1 MKFNFLFREK
11 LRLLED
17 DSNQHPIPC
26 TIVDILV
33 VDENGSPIPDARI
46 TLFYK
51 DKEITTSNFK
61 FIKTDSEGEYKNI
74 MVDSDES
81 TFIKTD
87 KNKLQTLETNFAKC
101 DRKEKLQIE
110 VKHKKNKKLF
120 TQTICLNNGYLYNS
134 NPDETFRFKSLPES
148 NKLMLTLPP
157 LPPKPEPKPKSEPGP
172 IPCTVV
178 DVLVVDE
185 ENNPVKN
192 VRLKLFFEENEIATS
207 NFRFIK
213 TDSNGEFNNIMIDS
227 GESVFMPSDK
237 NKLETLKRNFANC
250 SRKGV
255 LKIETKYK
263 RNKKTFSQN
272 VCINNAYVYNS
283 NPDETFRFDTLPNS
297 NKLKIVLS
305 KPLPEPVVEPEP
317 EVEIEKDYDFGGC
330 TKITRK
336 LYRQMREIVL
346 GNREMEN
353 LDTNEVVKLRTAVEK
368 CVHKYYKQYEKEK
381 PNFEKKVISSLMNVT
396 PEMKIFELRFTPT
409 QIRDIYGESRTMSLN
424 NTIRKVIFESS
435 EKKNLLKEEKKL
447 IKNRFL
453 FSINDLN
460 LNNRRQFN
468 ESKKRLNNET
478 INLIRRGYNQRLV
491 KETLLDVMQSLYGAD
506 GTNVITDFKTKLGEK
521 IATQVKNKE
530 EEHNMIL
537 SAFNDLPEDMV
548 ERAIKE
554 NRVDE
559 LSSEIATRAME
570 MYKGQYGTEG
580 LSGLMFASVDENK
593 FKQEVAKLLEPA
605 INDITTKMDEK
616 FKEIQNAV
624 GGITKTA

>member
-1 MKFNFLFREK
+1 MKSNFLFRGK
-11 LRLLED
+11 SRLLED

-61 FIKTDSEGEYKNI
+61 FIKTDSEGEFKNI
-74 MVDSDES
+74 MVASDES

-192 VRLKLFFEENEIATS
+192 VRLKLFFKENEIATS
-207 NFRFIK
+207 NFKFIK

-255 LKIETKYK
+255 LKIETKHK

-305 KPLPEPVVEPEP
+305 KPLPEPIVEPEP

-330 TKITRK
+330 TRITRK

-346 GNREMEN
+346 GNRKMEN

-381 PNFEKKVISSLMNVT
+381 PEFEKKVISSLMNVT
-396 PEMKIFELRFTPT
+396 PEMKIFELRFTPK
-409 QIRDIYGESRTMSLN
+409 QIRDIYGESRSMSLN

-605 INDITTKMDEK
+605 MSDITTKMDKK